1 MNTIQMVPVVTM
13 EQIQTLSLL
22 ACDIWHQHFVP
33 IIGEAQ
39 VNYMLEKFLSPSA
52 LSMQLEEGYEY
63 FLVYHEDAL
72 AGFTGIYDENGSLFL
87 SKLYVHI
94 DYRGKKIAS
103 QVFHAL
109 VNICKERNL
118 DKIWLTCNRH
128 NTNTLNV
135 YDHLGF
141 QIVREEAADIGNGFI
156 MDDYILE
163 YAIN

>member
-1 MNTIQMVPVVTM
+1 MNNISMKLVENAT
-13 EQIQTLSLL
+13 QIQTLSSL
-22 ACDIWHQHFVP
+22 ASEIWHQHFVP
-33 IIGEAQ
+33 IIGEPQ
-39 VNYMLEKFLSPSA
+39 VKYMLNKFLSPDA
-52 LSMQLEEGYEY
+52 LTKQLEDGYEY
-63 FLVYHEDAL
+63 YLVFFNEEL
-72 AGFTGIYDENGSLFL
+72 AGFTGIHANESDLFL

-103 QVFHAL
+103 RVFDQL

-128 NTNTLNV
+128 NANTLAV

-141 QIVREEAADIGNGFI
+141 EIVREEAADIGNGFI

-163 YAIN
+163 YKIL

>member
-1 MNTIQMVPVVTM
+1 MNTIQMIPVKNI
-13 EQIQTLSLL
+13 EQIQTLSSL
-22 ACDIWHQHFVP
+22 ARDIWQQHFVP

-52 LSMQLEEGYEY
+52 LSKQLEDGYEY
-63 FLVYHEDAL
+63 FLVYSEENL
-72 AGFTGIYDENGSLFL
+72 AGFTGIHDENGSLFL

-94 DYRGKKIAS
+94 DHRGKKIAS
-103 QVFHAL
+103 QVFKTL
-109 VNICKERNL
+109 VQICQERGL
-118 DKIWLTCNRH
+118 DKIWLTCNRY

-141 QIVREEAADIGNGFI
+141 KIVREEAADIGNGFI

-163 YAIN
+163 YTID